1 MSRAVAQRLCEQGVP
16 RGEIAERLGVSN
28 GTVGAW
34 LRRAPTFPQ
43 RICRL
48 CGQPFA
54 PTNGRQRFCKA
65 EHWDEYQR
73 RYRPPHTV
81 AGWRERVQQL
91 EAELAGLRQRLA
103 HGEPEPD

>member
-1 MSRAVAQRLCEQGVP
+1 MSRTMARQLCEQGLS
-16 RGEIAERLGVSN
+16 RGEIAERLGVST
-28 GTVGAW
+28 GTVDAW

-43 RICRL
+43 RACRL
-48 CGQPFA
+48 CGQPFM
-54 PTNGRQRFCKA
+54 PTNGRQRFCTV

-73 RYRPPHTV
+73 QHRPPHTA

-91 EAELAGLRQRLA
+91 EAELARMRQRLA

>member
-1 MSRAVAQRLCEQGVP
+1 MSRAAAHLLDEQGVS

-43 RICRL
+43 RACRL
-48 CGQPFA
+48 CGQPFT
-54 PTNGRQRFCKA
+54 PTNGRQRFCNA
-65 EHWDEYQR
+65 EHWNEYQR
-73 RYRPPHTV
+73 QHRPPHTA

-91 EAELAGLRQRLA
+91 EAELALLRQRLA
-103 HGEPEPD
+103 DGEPD